1 MAGPI
6 TPEDLY
12 RFRWID
18 HVRLSPNGE
27 RVAYQVGWA
36 DATSRQNRSRIVVR
50 GLLEPEP
57 VGPSAGVLRDHSP
70 EWSPDGRKL
79 AFLSRVGPAD
89 QLFVLDLTAGGPPQ
103 QLSAVPDGVSGPSW
117 SADGTRIAF
126 VGTVVSDPDAV
137 VDDPRP
143 PEGREQVRRAPVA
156 RVVSRLDYKHDGYGY
171 VDGRY
176 HHLFVVS
183 ATGGDARQLTNG
195 AWDVTDYDWS
205 PDGTRLV
212 VAGNAEP
219 GADLQRELNLYM
231 VDLEAN
237 RMRLGGGFYLSS
249 PIWSPKGD
257 QIAFIAPNGLD
268 VGLLERLWVVPL
280 SGGGPRCLTANFD
293 QAVNDSVIND
303 MRAGHATRVC
313 WSDEG
318 DRIYFVASGPGVT
331 TVNSVDL
338 EGDVREEVGGR
349 RRIYDFDVASG
360 VVAFCASD
368 PGSPGELYMLTHG
381 SEARVTDMNP
391 WLRDRYVAQPE
402 QEYFS
407 APDGWKLEGWVLKP
421 ADHDPSRAYPT
432 VMEIHGGPHAQYG
445 WTFFH
450 ELQVLAGMGY
460 VVFYMNPR
468 GSDGYGERF
477 RRDVVRDWAGKDY
490 LDLMSSL
497 DQLIDRKG
505 YIDTN
510 RMGVG
515 GGSYGGY
522 MTNWIIGQ
530 TNRFSA
536 AVSMRSISNLVSEYS
551 QHDIVLWGTLQLG
564 PPPWPDLDE
573 LWRRSPIRY
582 VQNIRT
588 PLLLTA
594 GEMDLR
600 CAMSQSEELFGAM
613 RLLGKTVELVRF
625 PEESHDLSR
634 NGRPDRRVERLR
646 RIAAWFQR
654 FLGTSATDRP
664 APEEETQVL
673 QVPAHAPRE
682 WAKTI
687 AMTTRQPD
695 MKPVEEPT
703 APVELIQPEVIH
715 AVEPEVIQPIVPD
728 FATAEAPIVQPE
740 ALPDLPEPGPEPET
754 AEEEEPEPVP
764 TPEPEPLVA
773 EREQEAES
781 EAEAEPLV
789 AEPEPESQ
797 LEAQPGPEPTPQ
809 PEPTPEPEPT
819 SEPVVAEAEPEMKP
833 EELRPESVPEPE
845 PEPTVATTEPSVPTW
860 GEPSDEFPVAEP
872 VSEPQ
877 PVARAEPEPELEA
890 EAGPVAAEAAAHA
903 TPDVSSTLVAW
914 PSSSPAPT
922 PKNGSPAESGSF
934 EEATSV
940 IPAWRQTDANADPR
954 RTVSLQAMPP
964 EQVATGTGFAALLT
978 FESGPFAGRIVAL
991 PSQMVTIGRAPDN
1004 DVVVGDPATSGHHGR
1019 IEVRAG
1025 SFWISDLGS
1034 TNGTLVNG
1042 EPVIEKQLSDGDAIA
1057 IGQST
1062 LRFTLEA

>member
-407 APDGWKLEGWVLKP
+407 APDGWKLEG
-421 ADHDPSRAYPT
+421 
-432 VMEIHGGPHAQYG
+432 
-445 WTFFH
+445 
-450 ELQVLAGMGY
+450 
-460 VVFYMNPR
+460 
-468 GSDGYGERF
+468 
-477 RRDVVRDWAGKDY
+477 
-490 LDLMSSL
+490 
-497 DQLIDRKG
+497 
-505 YIDTN
+505 
-510 RMGVG
+510 
-515 GGSYGGY
+515 
-522 MTNWIIGQ
+522 
-530 TNRFSA
+530 
-536 AVSMRSISNLVSEYS
+536 
-551 QHDIVLWGTLQLG
+551 
-564 PPPWPDLDE
+564 
-573 LWRRSPIRY
+573 
-582 VQNIRT
+582 
-588 PLLLTA
+588 
-594 GEMDLR
+594 
-600 CAMSQSEELFGAM
+600 
-613 RLLGKTVELVRF
+613 
-625 PEESHDLSR
+625 
-634 NGRPDRRVERLR
+634 
-646 RIAAWFQR
+646 
-654 FLGTSATDRP
+654 
-664 APEEETQVL
+664 
-673 QVPAHAPRE
+673 
-682 WAKTI
+682 
-687 AMTTRQPD
+687 
-695 MKPVEEPT
+695 
-703 APVELIQPEVIH
+703 
-715 AVEPEVIQPIVPD
+715 
-728 FATAEAPIVQPE
+728 
-740 ALPDLPEPGPEPET
+740 
-754 AEEEEPEPVP
+754 
-764 TPEPEPLVA
+764 
-773 EREQEAES
+773 
-781 EAEAEPLV
+781 
-789 AEPEPESQ
+789 
-797 LEAQPGPEPTPQ
+797 
-809 PEPTPEPEPT
+809 
-819 SEPVVAEAEPEMKP
+819 
-833 EELRPESVPEPE
+833 
-845 PEPTVATTEPSVPTW
+845 
-860 GEPSDEFPVAEP
+860 
-872 VSEPQ
+872 
-877 PVARAEPEPELEA
+877 
-890 EAGPVAAEAAAHA
+890 
-903 TPDVSSTLVAW
+903 
-914 PSSSPAPT
+914 
-922 PKNGSPAESGSF
+922 
-934 EEATSV
+934 
-940 IPAWRQTDANADPR
+940 
-954 RTVSLQAMPP
+954 
-964 EQVATGTGFAALLT
+964 
-978 FESGPFAGRIVAL
+978 
-991 PSQMVTIGRAPDN
+991 
-1004 DVVVGDPATSGHHGR
+1004 
-1019 IEVRAG
+1019 
-1025 SFWISDLGS
+1025 
-1034 TNGTLVNG
+1034 
-1042 EPVIEKQLSDGDAIA
+1042 
-1057 IGQST
+1057 
-1062 LRFTLEA
+1062 